1 MLNQPPL
8 EKLLPK
14 AENRYILAMLAAKR
28 ARQLVDGA
36 NPLVESRHPNPVTVA
51 CEEIVDDMVKYRHG
65 RYDPFVPLRP
75 EIEAR
80 LLAEELEDQEKRAA
94 ELAEETR
101 RMMERDV
108 RLGINDSEVAEELG
122 GESFT
127 ADDAAALARQL
138 ILAVEVQDEADR
150 LEAARLAEEAG
161 NAVESAVEDSGNAEE
176 AEAEE
181 AGNAVESAVED
192 SGNVEEPE
200 AEVVDHNESDTDEQ
214 SDQAES
220 STEE

>member
-161 NAVESAVEDSGNAEE
+161 NAVESAVE
-176 AEAEE
+176 
-181 AGNAVESAVED
+181 SA
-192 SGNVEEPE
+192 GNVEESE
-200 AEVVDHNESDTDEQ
+200 AEEVDQNESDSDEQ
-214 SDQAES
+214 SDQAEN

>member
-36 NPLVESRHPNPVTVA
+36 NPLVESKHPNPVTMA
-51 CEEIVDDMVKYRHG
+51 CEEIVADKVKYRHG
-65 RYDPFVPLRP
+65 RHEPFVPLRP

-94 ELAEETR
+94 EMAEETR
-101 RMMERDV
+101 RMIERDV
-108 RLGINDSEVAEELG
+108 RLGIKDSEVAEELG

-127 ADDAAALARQL
+127 ADDAVALARQL
-138 ILAVEVQDEADR
+138 IQAVEDQDEADR
-150 LEAARLAEEAG
+150 QEAARLAEETKNAG
-161 NAVESAVEDSGNAEE
+161 EFSAGLAEQSEDSFDE
-176 AEAEE
+176 AA
-181 AGNAVESAVED
+181 D
-192 SGNVEEPE
+192 DTD
-200 AEVVDHNESDTDEQ
+200 AEVDL
-214 SDQAES
+214 A
-220 STEE
+220 

>member
-14 AENRYILAMLAAKR
+14 AENRYVLAMLAAKR

-36 NPLVESRHPNPVTVA
+36 NPLVSSRHPNPVTLA
-51 CEEIVDDMVKYRHG
+51 SEEIIADKIKYRHG
-65 RYDPFVPLRP
+65 KHDPFIPLRP

-94 ELAEETR
+94 EMAEETR
-101 RMMERDV
+101 RMMDRGV

-122 GESFT
+122 GKSFT

-138 ILAVEVQDEADR
+138 IQAVEVQDEADR
-150 LEAARLAEEAG
+150 KETARLAEETDDEEA
-161 NAVESAVEDSGNAEE
+161 DAEE
-176 AEAEE
+176 
-181 AGNAVESAVED
+181 D
-192 SGNVEEPE
+192 
-200 AEVVDHNESDTDEQ
+200 
-214 SDQAES
+214 
-220 STEE
+220 